1 MPDPAAQPPP
11 VAPAPSL
18 LSQLRIATG
27 LLVALTLI
35 TGVAYP
41 LAVTAFARG
50 VFPERSSG
58 SLVVHDGKVVG
69 SALIGQPFTEPK
81 YFWGRISATAPFP
94 YNAAASGGSNLG
106 PTHPAL
112 TAAAQARIDALR
124 AAEPGDTRPVPVD
137 LVTSSA
143 SGLDPHVSPAAAEYQ
158 VRRVARVRG
167 LDEGRLRAL
176 VAVHTEGRD
185 LGVLGEPRVNVLL
198 LNLALD
204 REPHR

>member
-1 MPDPAAQPPP
+1 MSDLEAQAAP
-11 VAPAPSL
+11 VAPAPTL
-18 LSQLRIATG
+18 LSLHRTAVG
-27 LLVALTLI
+27 LLVALTLV

-41 LAVTAFARG
+41 LAVTALARG

-58 SLVVHDGKVVG
+58 SLVVVDGKVVG
-69 SALIGQPFTEPK
+69 SRLVGQPFSEPR

-106 PTHPAL
+106 PINPAL
-112 TAAAQARIDALR
+112 TAAAQARIEALR

-167 LDEGRLRAL
+167 LDEARVRAL

-204 REPHR
+204 REPGR